1 MRRHALAAA
10 AVSLLAFSASAADP
24 PKYWTV
30 HIDHPKDRA
39 AYEKLE
45 RQFTETLRDFYA
57 ANHIAQ
63 PPVVRIMTADGYY
76 YGLRPKATLAD
87 IEKPSPLGPELEK
100 QLQPKTAPISA
111 DTHKTLRD
119 HHNEIWRIERDFTT
133 AVDIT
138 PRKYAMLRTDVVS
151 PPRNEDYEI
160 AMKRL
165 VKELNGVEVVAFFS
179 AYGDGSYRYLFLSDS
194 PIKVRAL
201 KGLAETHDASAHF

>member
-1 MRRHALAAA
+1 MRRFAFV
-10 AVSLLAFSASAADP
+10 AVTLLAFAASAADL

-39 AYEKLE
+39 AFEKLE
-45 RQFTETLRDFYA
+45 LQFQQTLRDFYA
-57 ANHIAQ
+57 ANQIAQ
-63 PPVVRIMTADGYY
+63 PPVIRITTADGYF

-111 DTHKTLRD
+111 ATHKTLRD
-119 HHNEIWRIERDFTT
+119 HHNEIWRIERDLTT
-133 AVDIT
+133 AGDIT

-151 PPRNEDYEI
+151 PPHNDEYDA
-160 AMKRL
+160 AMKQL
-165 VKELNGVEVVAFFS
+165 VKELSGVDVVAFFS

-194 PIKVRAL
+194 PIQVREL
-201 KGLAETHDASAHF
+201 KGLANTRDVKASF